1 MNDWIWSGLRKWWR
15 QRLRSTKWPAC
26 LPTLNLL
33 LAMAVFRVLWRVHSS
48 QAGCISFVFPWI
60 FNIMFGLNLP
70 KGQLALEWTVPAPS
84 APAFPA
90 PSSGSSLQN
99 SQQLPHGACIKI
111 IEALEWLGKAKESC
125 NYYCIYVFH
134 HFFHPFFF
142 HQIMPF
148 FPCILF
154 EAKKLWWMTH
164 PAQQLCS
171 WRVPCGPSWLTSW
184 TSSVN

>member
-1 MNDWIWSGLRKWWR
+1 
-15 QRLRSTKWPAC
+15 
-26 LPTLNLL
+26 
-33 LAMAVFRVLWRVHSS
+33 
-48 QAGCISFVFPWI
+48 
-60 FNIMFGLNLP
+60 MFGLNLP

-148 FPCILF
+148 FSVHSFRGKKALMNDASGSAALQLKSSLR
-154 EAKKLWWMTH
+154 AKLTDLLDKQRQLDEIRLTMTH
-164 PAQQLCS
+164 NGMSTVKDLLASTAKSLCETQEVV
-171 WRVPCGPSWLTSW
+171 RALQAMA
-184 TSSVN
+184 

>member
-1 MNDWIWSGLRKWWR
+1 
-15 QRLRSTKWPAC
+15 
-26 LPTLNLL
+26 
-33 LAMAVFRVLWRVHSS
+33 
-48 QAGCISFVFPWI
+48 
-60 FNIMFGLNLP
+60 MFGLNLP

-142 HQIMPF
+142 PSNHAVF
-148 FPCILF
+148 F
-154 EAKKLWWMTH
+154 
-164 PAQQLCS
+164 
-171 WRVPCGPSWLTSW
+171 RVFFSRQK
-184 TSSVN
+184 SSDE